1 MPWLYHI
8 YAGHDNNRDSYIA
21 NLIET
26 QHLTRLVNKE
36 WYPVILFNHH
46 QTAPFPARIW
56 TPPNSEPTNPNI
68 HPLIVRW
75 QNLIGYPEENPL
87 MSGWIYGD
95 RVIRQKA
102 AILDIPYGKGK
113 IILLGFP
120 VQFRAQ
126 SYGTFRLLFNS
137 IFYAGVK

>member
-1 MPWLYHI
+1 
-8 YAGHDNNRDSYIA
+8 
-21 NLIET
+21 
-26 QHLTRLVNKE
+26 
-36 WYPVILFNHH
+36 
-46 QTAPFPARIW
+46 
-56 TPPNSEPTNPNI
+56 
-68 HPLIVRW
+68 
-75 QNLIGYPEENPL
+75 

-95 RVIRQKA
+95 KVIRQKA

-137 IFYAGVK
+137 IFYAGVE

>member
-1 MPWLYHI
+1 MPSFE
-8 YAGHDNNRDSYIA
+8 AK
-21 NLIET
+21 
-26 QHLTRLVNKE
+26 KE
-36 WYPVILFNHH
+36 PKSI
-46 QTAPFPARIW
+46 
-56 TPPNSEPTNPNI
+56 SK
-68 HPLIVRW
+68 
-75 QNLIGYPEENPL
+75 YPEENPL

-95 RVIRQKA
+95 KIIRQKA